1 MDTMNYQKA
10 CKILGLTDPVDVE
23 TIRKQYKMM
32 ALKFHPDKNK
42 SPNANSEYQ
51 EIKEAHDFL
60 MNKNDFS
67 QPCSWTA
74 TVASFFE
81 TLYNNQ
87 NLQKRVFHPLLMKI
101 IGTCETEIFEKMDV
115 RRAQKVYDVL
125 LKYRD
130 YLHLSQQFLDK
141 VCEIIRK
148 KTETT
153 ENIEEIIIL
162 NPNLDDLFSMS
173 VYKLYLWK
181 FTKADTETPTSSA
194 VMNDKCGENDCCLV
208 PLWHSELIYDKHNL
222 QVQCE
227 PELPENVQLDEYNN
241 VHVFIKYAV
250 GELWIKDM
258 IEVVLGCQTFYIEVE
273 SLRIKKEQYVVLE
286 KKGIPVP
293 NCTNI
298 YSVREISDIYVH
310 IEIT

>member
-1 MDTMNYQKA
+1 MNYQKA
-10 CKILGLTDPVDVE
+10 CKTLGLTEPVNVE
-23 TIRKQYKMM
+23 TVRKQYKMM

-42 SPNANSEYQ
+42 SPNANAEYQ

-67 QPCSWTA
+67 QPGSWSA
-74 TVASFFE
+74 SVSSFFE

-115 RRAQKVYDVL
+115 RRAQKIYEIL

-130 YLHLSQQFLDK
+130 YLHLSSQFLEK
-141 VCEIIRK
+141 VCEIIEQ
-148 KTETT
+148 KTATT
-153 ENIEEIIIL
+153 EKIEEIIVL
-162 NPNLDDLFSMS
+162 NPNLDDLFNQS
-173 VYKLYLWK
+173 VYKLK
-181 FTKADTETPTSSA
+181 
-194 VMNDKCGENDCCLV
+194 VGENDFCLV

-241 VHVFIKYAV
+241 VHIWLKYGI
-250 GELWIKDM
+250 GELWTKNKIAFG
-258 IEVVLGCQTFYIEVE
+258 LGVQTFEIHVE
-273 SLRIKKEQYVVLE
+273 TLRLKKEQYIVLE
-286 KKGIPVP
+286 KKGILVP
-293 NCTNI
+293 NKTNI
-298 YSVREISDIYVH
+298 FSVKDVSDIYVH
-310 IEIT
+310 IEME

>member
-1 MDTMNYQKA
+1 MNYQKA
-10 CKILGLTDPVDVE
+10 CKILGLTELVDAE
-23 TIRKQYKMM
+23 TVRKQYKMM

-42 SPNANSEYQ
+42 SPNATAEYQ

-67 QPCSWTA
+67 QEGSWSSS
-74 TVASFFE
+74 VASFFE

-87 NLQKRVFHPLLMKI
+87 HLQKRVFHPLLMKI

-115 RRAQKVYDVL
+115 RRAQKVYEIL

-130 YLHLSQQFLDK
+130 YLHLSTQFLDK
-141 VCEIIRK
+141 VCEIIEK
-148 KTETT
+148 KTVKQ
-153 ENIEEIIIL
+153 IEEIIVL
-162 NPNLDDLFSMS
+162 NPNLDDLFNQS
-173 VYKLYLWK
+173 VYKLK
-181 FTKADTETPTSSA
+181 VGEEET
-194 VMNDKCGENDCCLV
+194 CLV

-241 VHVFIKYAV
+241 VHVWIKYTV
-250 GELWIKDM
+250 GELWSK
-258 IEVVLGCQTFYIEVE
+258 EVLRIALGKQTFEIQVGE
-273 SLRIKKEQYVVLE
+273 LRFKREQFIVLE

-293 NCTNI
+293 DETNI
-298 YSVREISDIYVH
+298 FSVVQISDIYVH
-310 IEIT
+310 IELA

>member
-1 MDTMNYQKA
+1 MNYQKA
-10 CKILGLTDPVDVE
+10 CKILGLTEPVHVNAV
-23 TIRKQYKMM
+23 RKQYKMM

-42 SPNANSEYQ
+42 SPNANAEYQ

-67 QPCSWTA
+67 QPGPWSA
-74 TVASFFE
+74 SVASFFE

-115 RRAQKVYDVL
+115 RRAQKVYEIL

-130 YLHLSQQFLDK
+130 YLHLSSQFLEK
-141 VCEIIRK
+141 VCEIIEQ
-148 KTETT
+148 KTAST
-153 ENIEEIIIL
+153 EKIEEIIVL
-162 NPNLDDLFSMS
+162 NPNLDDLFNQS
-173 VYKLYLWK
+173 VYKLK
-181 FTKADTETPTSSA
+181 
-194 VMNDKCGENDCCLV
+194 VGENDFCLV

-241 VHVFIKYAV
+241 VHIWLKYGI
-250 GELWIKDM
+250 GELWSKDK
-258 IEVVLGCQTFYIEVE
+258 IAFGLGSQTFEIHVE
-273 SLRIKKEQYVVLE
+273 TLRLKKEQYIVLE
-286 KKGIPVP
+286 KKGILVP
-293 NCTNI
+293 NKTNI
-298 YSVREISDIYVH
+298 FSVKDVSDIYVH
-310 IEIT
+310 IEIE

>member
-1 MDTMNYQKA
+1 MNYQKA
-10 CKILGLTDPVDVE
+10 CKILGVNESNLDTE

-42 SPNANSEYQ
+42 SPNANAEYQ

-67 QPCSWTA
+67 QPGSWSA
-74 TVASFFE
+74 SVASFFE

-87 NLQKRVFHPLLMKI
+87 HLQKRVFHPLLMKI

-115 RRAQKVYDVL
+115 RRAQKIYEIL

-130 YLHLSQQFLDK
+130 YLHLSSQFLEK
-141 VCEIIRK
+141 VCEIIES
-148 KTETT
+148 KTATT
-153 ENIEEIIIL
+153 EKIEEIIVL
-162 NPNLDDLFSMS
+162 NPNLDDLFNQS
-173 VYKLYLWK
+173 VYKLK
-181 FTKADTETPTSSA
+181 
-194 VMNDKCGENDCCLV
+194 VGENDYCLV

-241 VHVFIKYAV
+241 VHIWLKYAI
-250 GELWIKDM
+250 GELWTKNIIKFG
-258 IEVVLGCQTFYIEVE
+258 LGTQTFEIQTE
-273 SLRIKKEQYVVLE
+273 SLRLKREQYLVLE
-286 KKGIPVP
+286 KKGILVP
-293 NCTNI
+293 NKTNI
-298 YSVREISDIYVH
+298 FSVKDISDIYVH
-310 IEIT
+310 IEIE

>member
-1 MDTMNYQKA
+1 MNYQKA
-10 CKILGLTDPVDVE
+10 CKTLGLNESNPDTE
-23 TIRKQYKMM
+23 TVRKQYKMM

-42 SPNANSEYQ
+42 SPNANAEYQ

-67 QPCSWTA
+67 QPGSWSA
-74 TVASFFE
+74 SVSSFFE

-115 RRAQKVYDVL
+115 RRAQKIYEIL

-130 YLHLSQQFLDK
+130 YLHLSSQFLEK
-141 VCEIIRK
+141 VCEIIQK

-153 ENIEEIIIL
+153 EKIEEIIVL
-162 NPNLDDLFSMS
+162 NPNLDDLFNQS
-173 VYKLYLWK
+173 VYKLK
-181 FTKADTETPTSSA
+181 
-194 VMNDKCGENDCCLV
+194 VGENDFCLV

-241 VHVFIKYAV
+241 VHIWLKYGI
-250 GELWIKDM
+250 GELWSKERIKFG
-258 IEVVLGCQTFYIEVE
+258 LGIQTFEIQVD
-273 SLRIKKEQYVVLE
+273 SLRLKREQYIVLE
-286 KKGIPVP
+286 KKGILVP
-293 NCTNI
+293 NKTNI
-298 YSVREISDIYVH
+298 FSVKDVSDIYVH
-310 IEIT
+310 IEIE

>member
-10 CKILGLTDPVDVE
+10 CKILELTDTVDTE

-42 SPNANSEYQ
+42 SPNANAEYQ

-60 MNKNDFS
+60 MDDKNNFS
-67 QPCSWTA
+67 QPGSWSSS
-74 TVASFFE
+74 VASFFE

-87 NLQKRVFHPLLMKI
+87 HLQKRVFHPLLMKI
-101 IGTCETEIFEKMDV
+101 IGTCETEIFEKMDA
-115 RRAQKVYDVL
+115 RRAQKVYEIL

-141 VCEIIRK
+141 VCEIIES
-148 KTETT
+148 KTATIT
-153 ENIEEIIIL
+153 EIIVL
-162 NPNLDDLFSMS
+162 NPNLDDLFNQS
-173 VYKLYLWK
+173 VYKLK
-181 FTKADTETPTSSA
+181 
-194 VMNDKCGENDCCLV
+194 VGENDCCLV

-227 PELPENVQLDEYNN
+227 PELLENVQLDEYNN
-241 VHVFIKYAV
+241 VHIFMKYTI
-250 GELWIKDM
+250 GELWTKNM
-258 IEVVLGCQTFYIEVE
+258 IEFKLGSHTFEIRVDL
-273 SLRIKKEQYVVLE
+273 LRFKREQYVVLE

-293 NCTNI
+293 NTANI
-298 YSVREISDIYVH
+298 FSVREISDIYVH

>member
-1 MDTMNYQKA
+1 MNYQKA
-10 CKILGLTDPVDVE
+10 CKILGLTEPVNVE

-42 SPNANSEYQ
+42 SPNANAEYQ

-67 QPCSWTA
+67 QPGSWSA
-74 TVASFFE
+74 SVASFFE

-87 NLQKRVFHPLLMKI
+87 HLQKRVFHPLLMKI

-115 RRAQKVYDVL
+115 RRAQKIYEIL

-130 YLHLSQQFLDK
+130 YLHLSSQFLEK
-141 VCEIIRK
+141 VCEIIES
-148 KTETT
+148 KTATT
-153 ENIEEIIIL
+153 EKIEEIIVL
-162 NPNLDDLFSMS
+162 NPNLDDLFNQS
-173 VYKLYLWK
+173 VYKLK
-181 FTKADTETPTSSA
+181 
-194 VMNDKCGENDCCLV
+194 VGENDYCLV

-241 VHVFIKYAV
+241 VHIWLKYAI
-250 GELWIKDM
+250 GELWTKNIIKFG
-258 IEVVLGCQTFYIEVE
+258 LGTQTFEIQTE
-273 SLRIKKEQYVVLE
+273 SLRLKREQYLVLE
-286 KKGIPVP
+286 KKGILIP
-293 NCTNI
+293 NKTNI
-298 YSVREISDIYVH
+298 FSVKDISDIYVH
-310 IEIT
+310 IEIE

>member
-10 CKILGLTDPVDVE
+10 CKILGLTDPVNTE

-42 SPNANSEYQ
+42 SPNAKAEYHEIQ
-51 EIKEAHDFL
+51 EAYDFL
-60 MNKNDFS
+60 MDDKNKFS
-67 QPCSWTA
+67 QPGSWSA
-74 TVASFFE
+74 SVASFFE

-141 VCEIIRK
+141 VCEIIES
-148 KTETT
+148 KTVT
-153 ENIEEIIIL
+153 NQISEIIVL
-162 NPNLDDLFSMS
+162 NPNLDDLFNQS
-173 VYKLYLWK
+173 VYKLK
-181 FTKADTETPTSSA
+181 
-194 VMNDKCGENDCCLV
+194 VGENDCCLV

-241 VHVFIKYAV
+241 VHIFIKYAV
-250 GELWIKDM
+250 GELWIKDT
-258 IEVVLGCQTFYIEVE
+258 IEVVLGSHTFEIQKD
-273 SLRIKKEQYVVLE
+273 SLRFKKEQYVVLE

-293 NCTNI
+293 NVANI
-298 YSVREISDIYVH
+298 FSVHEISDIYMH

>member
-1 MDTMNYQKA
+1 
-10 CKILGLTDPVDVE
+10 
-23 TIRKQYKMM
+23 MM

-42 SPNANSEYQ
+42 SPNANAEYQ

-67 QPCSWTA
+67 QPGSWSA
-74 TVASFFE
+74 SVSSFFE

-115 RRAQKVYDVL
+115 RRAQKIYEIL

-130 YLHLSQQFLDK
+130 YLHLSSQFLEK
-141 VCEIIRK
+141 VCEIIEQ
-148 KTETT
+148 KTATT
-153 ENIEEIIIL
+153 EKIEEIIVL
-162 NPNLDDLFSMS
+162 NPNLDDLFNQS
-173 VYKLYLWK
+173 VYKLK
-181 FTKADTETPTSSA
+181 
-194 VMNDKCGENDCCLV
+194 VGENDFCLV

-241 VHVFIKYAV
+241 VHIWLKYAI
-250 GELWIKDM
+250 GELWTKNM
-258 IEVVLGCQTFYIEVE
+258 IEFVLGSHKFEIQVE
-273 SLRIKKEQYVVLE
+273 LLRIKKEQYIVLE

-293 NCTNI
+293 NGANI
-298 YSVREISDIYVH
+298 FSVHEISDIYVH
-310 IEIT
+310 IEIVA

>member
-10 CKILGLTDPVDVE
+10 CKILGLTDTVDTE

-42 SPNANSEYQ
+42 SPNANAEYQ

-60 MNKNDFS
+60 MDDKKNFS
-67 QPCSWTA
+67 QPGSWSA
-74 TVASFFE
+74 SVASFFE

-115 RRAQKVYDVL
+115 RRAQKVYEIL

-130 YLHLSQQFLDK
+130 YLYISQQFLDK
-141 VCEIIRK
+141 VCEIIES
-148 KTETT
+148 KTAT
-153 ENIEEIIIL
+153 ISEIIVL
-162 NPNLDDLFSMS
+162 NPNLDDLFNQS
-173 VYKLYLWK
+173 VYKLK
-181 FTKADTETPTSSA
+181 
-194 VMNDKCGENDCCLV
+194 VGENDCCLV

-227 PELPENVQLDEYNN
+227 PELPENVHLDEYNN
-241 VHVFIKYAV
+241 VHIWLKYAI
-250 GELWIKDM
+250 GELWTKNM
-258 IEVVLGCQTFYIEVE
+258 IEFVLGSHKFEIQVE
-273 SLRIKKEQYVVLE
+273 LLRIKKEQYIVLE
-286 KKGIPVP
+286 KKGIPVA
-293 NCTNI
+293 NGANI
-298 YSVREISDIYVH
+298 FSVHEISDIYVH
-310 IEIT
+310 IEIVA

>member
-10 CKILGLTDPVDVE
+10 CKILGLTDTVNTE

-42 SPNANSEYQ
+42 SPNAKAEYL

-60 MNKNDFS
+60 MDDKNKFS
-67 QPCSWTA
+67 QPGSWSA
-74 TVASFFE
+74 SVASFFE

-87 NLQKRVFHPLLMKI
+87 HLQKRVFHPLLMKI

-141 VCEIIRK
+141 VCEIIES
-148 KTETT
+148 KTAT
-153 ENIEEIIIL
+153 ISEIIVL
-162 NPNLDDLFSMS
+162 NPNLDDLFNQS
-173 VYKLYLWK
+173 VYKLK
-181 FTKADTETPTSSA
+181 
-194 VMNDKCGENDCCLV
+194 VGGENDCCLV

-227 PELPENVQLDEYNN
+227 PELPENVHLDEYNN
-241 VHVFIKYAV
+241 VHIWLKYAI
-250 GELWIKDM
+250 GELWTKNM
-258 IEVVLGCQTFYIEVE
+258 IDFVLGSHKFEIQVE
-273 SLRIKKEQYVVLE
+273 LLRIKKEQYIVLE
-286 KKGIPVP
+286 KKGIPVA
-293 NCTNI
+293 NGANI
-298 YSVREISDIYVH
+298 FSVQEISDIYVH
-310 IEIT
+310 IEIVA